1 MQWLVL
7 LALLPGL
14 AAAPLKKWQVLGPF
28 VVGKNELDGEPWKAQ
43 TNGSRANGANVSEL
57 GDVQVTSR
65 RAEANGLVAVQW
77 EVDWQSLVSFVG
89 GHELLEWQALAWSS
103 FKAEG
108 LVQLRC
114 QGVAAFTV
122 DDNITL
128 VGDLYFAQLPPHP
141 VHLSP
146 GSHRLSIRLRGKLK
160 TQFSCHL
167 EKVKETSSKILLF
180 GESFLAVPDLLVLES
195 EPSVVHVCG
204 ERLALGVAN
213 QDLKEWITELR
224 PILLSPGRLSLA
236 AEQPATSPLAPGQMA
251 RIPVNFEAN
260 AGATCNADEEVMLE
274 LAFEGKIAGRVLRSG
289 GLKLRLKCRHA
300 KQSFVFTFQDVD
312 GSTQHAAAVMP
323 QSCKGDCPVLVTL
336 SGTSISA
343 RDSSSIPRCSLELT
357 KVTDVFLD
365 FDGTLTT
372 SNHAGVSG
380 YCLPLLER
388 CGHLRVSDALDGSG
402 VSTWSDLD
410 LRMAAATGEVA
421 LDYSDSS
428 VLGSWEVRRQLQ
440 GSLETLVLQG
450 LRIHVLTMGT
460 PQTCKALLAAG
471 GYDVNLF
478 SHFLGPADMAR
489 NQGLRHLFDHSS
501 DVGSAESFEFDVQ
514 EDIDALHHLE
524 KTGEGSPILERIM
537 SMETQLYKASLILS
551 LAGQG
556 ADAYKMKHKK
566 DKDYRFGFK
575 DAWLLAPTRHGAH
588 NWEGPGLLTAIHSL
602 DALRS
607 FASRGEHG
615 LPSVDVGRVL
625 VAGHSMG
632 GHGAWLFACHMDVL
646 GVISSASWLR
656 KDQYSDS
663 NKVFLHDV
671 ATAFVEPTL
680 AALLRQAEL
689 DFDVEAQAA
698 SLVHLPVLIRVGSRD
713 RTSHPWFSRRIYRTL
728 RSLGAQD
735 VTLSEIPDKEHWW
748 WDTDE
753 PNDGGAVNDPEIR
766 HFVARVLTEQA
777 AETPRSWRLLGMA
790 SKGGLSLW
798 PQRADRQA
806 EVFVELPEGSAAVLR
821 TSNVRRLQWR
831 PSPQRQ
837 GVKQALVDGELLVV
851 PEDEVA
857 SWCLQDD
864 RWQLCGKLPLTERH
878 ARQAGPLRRIIS
890 QRLCGLADEEGQEA
904 LRFFG
909 NMLLMTGHGGIRQL
923 SMQEAVDDGVLVPP
937 EECEALLVLGTP
949 MSNPAAA
956 ALLKGQ
962 HGTPGPTRRRGG
974 ETPVGD
980 AASDALHWAET
991 PIDPPF
997 RHLQKLDGIQ
1007 EVSSNGK
1014 SRAHTFL
1021 VVSSL
1026 TTVFLFSGTVFG
1038 WGALSSMLQRDA
1050 RRNGRLQEGYYD
1062 WLCDAPDPNHPC
1074 EQQLQALNNAFTL
1087 ATTFVSL
1094 TAFANGWL
1102 VDTFGPMKV
1111 TILAGAMSCVGLMG
1125 IALTRAIP
1133 GTKSEAKGGFDVF
1146 LWSLLLVAVGGSM
1159 TMFIGY
1165 QAPFVIP
1172 SHFTL
1177 LIEVN
1182 SCLFD
1187 AGTIIFPILKLLY
1200 DAGVPFAAFFWTYTE
1215 LNDIRAA
1222 ASGDTDLAG
1231 SSAAAPE
1238 RQRPLE
1244 QRGMLS
1250 QMASWEFAAIF
1261 IYSIIQVP
1269 RANMYMGSVELVNRK
1284 MAEAEG
1290 FIIPFGF
1297 LAVPLIELCVHR
1309 LGTIPT
1315 VQVTTLLGVV
1325 YNLMQLIPK
1334 LYLQLATVCVFAA
1347 WRAFLYSTISAFN
1360 GETFGVKTMGRIM
1373 GLCFVFSGLTNMITG
1388 PLVNAA
1394 VDSQNFTALLVEAL
1408 CVCIPLPIIFQLLQW
1423 KRSRESHPATQIDE
1437 SMHSCVS
1444 LKPVTRVMNGSSC
1457 FQRVPN
1463 GQPYTYRSPLNTH
1476 WKC

>member
-343 RDSSSIPRCSLELT
+343 RDS
-357 KVTDVFLD
+357 
-365 FDGTLTT
+365 
-372 SNHAGVSG
+372 
-380 YCLPLLER
+380 
-388 CGHLRVSDALDGSG
+388 
-402 VSTWSDLD
+402 
-410 LRMAAATGEVA
+410 
-421 LDYSDSS
+421 
-428 VLGSWEVRRQLQ
+428 
-440 GSLETLVLQG
+440 
-450 LRIHVLTMGT
+450 
-460 PQTCKALLAAG
+460 
-471 GYDVNLF
+471 
-478 SHFLGPADMAR
+478 
-489 NQGLRHLFDHSS
+489 
-501 DVGSAESFEFDVQ
+501 
-514 EDIDALHHLE
+514 
-524 KTGEGSPILERIM
+524 
-537 SMETQLYKASLILS
+537 
-551 LAGQG
+551 

-962 HGTPGPTRRRGG
+962 HGLRIPLMISENISLGDCTWQG
-974 ETPVGD
+974 EML
-980 AASDALHWAET
+980 AALSLLPWWTTSSEPRLALLA
-991 PIDPPF
+991 
-997 RHLQKLDGIQ
+997 
-1007 EVSSNGK
+1007 
-1014 SRAHTFL
+1014 
-1021 VVSSL
+1021 
-1026 TTVFLFSGTVFG
+1026 SGT
-1038 WGALSSMLQRDA
+1038 SSQSA
-1050 RRNGRLQEGYYD
+1050 
-1062 WLCDAPDPNHPC
+1062 A
-1074 EQQLQALNNAFTL
+1074 QALMLL
-1087 ATTFVSL
+1087 ATPTIPPMARQPL
-1094 TAFANGWL
+1094 THL
-1102 VDTFGPMKV
+1102 LPDYVVLDV
-1111 TILAGAMSCVGLMG
+1111 EE
-1125 IALTRAIP
+1125 TRAKGAGGYLAAGFWSHDWQRLPSAYERCWRGRP
-1133 GTKSEAKGGFDVF
+1133 GSPAAHAIRSE
-1146 LWSLLLVAVGGSM
+1146 L
-1159 TMFIGY
+1159 
-1165 QAPFVIP
+1165 
-1172 SHFTL
+1172 
-1177 LIEVN
+1177 
-1182 SCLFD
+1182 
-1187 AGTIIFPILKLLY
+1187 
-1200 DAGVPFAAFFWTYTE
+1200 
-1215 LNDIRAA
+1215 
-1222 ASGDTDLAG
+1222 
-1231 SSAAAPE
+1231 
-1238 RQRPLE
+1238 
-1244 QRGMLS
+1244 
-1250 QMASWEFAAIF
+1250 
-1261 IYSIIQVP
+1261 
-1269 RANMYMGSVELVNRK
+1269 
-1284 MAEAEG
+1284 
-1290 FIIPFGF
+1290 
-1297 LAVPLIELCVHR
+1297 
-1309 LGTIPT
+1309 
-1315 VQVTTLLGVV
+1315 
-1325 YNLMQLIPK
+1325 
-1334 LYLQLATVCVFAA
+1334 
-1347 WRAFLYSTISAFN
+1347 
-1360 GETFGVKTMGRIM
+1360 
-1373 GLCFVFSGLTNMITG
+1373 
-1388 PLVNAA
+1388 
-1394 VDSQNFTALLVEAL
+1394 
-1408 CVCIPLPIIFQLLQW
+1408 
-1423 KRSRESHPATQIDE
+1423 
-1437 SMHSCVS
+1437 
-1444 LKPVTRVMNGSSC
+1444 
-1457 FQRVPN
+1457 
-1463 GQPYTYRSPLNTH
+1463 
-1476 WKC
+1476 